1 MAKKRNSFNDDLYIS
16 NSQIF
21 TYQTCSLKYF
31 YQYVK
36 KIPTETI
43 DVALPFGSAIHSAL
57 DLYYRS
63 YKNRSEIP
71 SLDDITNCFIDYL
84 NIDFDSECTTAF
96 SEKMEDSESAIE
108 MGRALLKTFYEDVD
122 LKDFE
127 VVDVEMP
134 LTAPLLENGQPTD
147 FKLVGIID
155 LLLRDK
161 NNGDLL
167 LVDNKTAA
175 RSMAQ
180 SNADDNNQMTAYS
193 YLLESNEIIPSKATV
208 QCRFD
213 VFLKLKKPKFQ
224 QVFTLRDTSD
234 RRRFGKL
241 ANAVLSAIDAKI
253 FIPHTS
259 WMCGGCQY
267 ADICEE
273 W

>member
-1 MAKKRNSFNDDLYIS
+1 MTKKPNTFNDDLYIS

-21 TYQTCSLKYF
+21 TYQTCSLTYF
-31 YQYVK
+31 YQYVEK
-36 KIPTETI
+36 RPTESV

-63 YKNRSEIP
+63 YKNRLEIP
-71 SLDDITNCFIDYL
+71 SLVDITDSFIDYL
-84 NIDFDSECTTAF
+84 NIELESQNTAF
-96 SEKMEDSESAIE
+96 SEKMEDRESAIE
-108 MGRALLKTFYEDVD
+108 MGVGLLETFYDSMD
-122 LKDFE
+122 LSEFE
-127 VVDVEMP
+127 VVGVEMP

-147 FKLVGIID
+147 FNLVGIID

-161 NNGDLL
+161 RNGDLV
-167 LVDNKTAA
+167 LVDNKTSG

-193 YLLESNEIIPSKATV
+193 YLLVSNKLIPPKTTV

-224 QVFTLRDTSD
+224 QVFTFRDSSD

-241 ANAVLSAIDAKI
+241 ANAVLAAIDAKI
-253 FIPHTS
+253 FIPHAS

-267 ADICEE
+267 SDLCEE